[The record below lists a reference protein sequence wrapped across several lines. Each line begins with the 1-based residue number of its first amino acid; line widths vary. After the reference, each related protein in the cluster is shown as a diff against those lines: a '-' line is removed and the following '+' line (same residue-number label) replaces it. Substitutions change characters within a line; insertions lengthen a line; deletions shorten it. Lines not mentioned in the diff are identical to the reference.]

1 MKVIN
6 LLLDGIGD
14 RSYKVLDN
22 KTPLDYARTPNLDEI
37 AKTSQCGLMTP
48 LDYGKVLG
56 TDLAHFILFGYT
68 LQEYPNRSVIDA
80 LGEGI
85 KLDKKTLVLR
95 ASFANVAKKD
105 EGFLIKERFCK
116 NLKKEEIKKIIKKI
130 NRNINGYEFK
140 VIHSYDSHCIILVKG
155 GKLLEKISD
164 SDPFYSPQYAMK
176 IEPFETNED
185 LAFKTSDLINKFL
198 KENFKILN
206 NLNLNKIRKNQNL
219 KKANFILTKWA
230 GKFKKLD
237 SFEKRTGKT
246 GLILAKSD
254 LFKGI
259 SKILDIDYFRYKSF
273 DKAVDL
279 ALKSKKEY
287 IHLHTK
293 LPDSASHK
301 KDPFLKVK
309 EIEKIDK
316 KIKKLLDFKGLLIVT
331 GDHST
336 PCSGKMIHSGESVP
350 FMAKGKFV
358 RVDDVKEF
366 NEISCSKGS
375 VFIKG
380 KDFIPFIQ
388 NASDTAKLYHLKQ
401 GTKRFNYRIKNIN
414 KLK

>member
-14 RSYKVLDN
+14 RSYKILDN
-22 KTPLDYARTPNLDEI
+22 KTPLDYAKTPNLDLI
-37 AKTSQCGLMTP
+37 AKKSQCGLMTP

-68 LQEYPNRSVIDA
+68 LKEYPNRSVIDA

-85 KLDKKTLVLR
+85 KLDKETLVLR
-95 ASFANVAKKD
+95 ASFANVEKKED
-105 EGFLIKERFCK
+105 GFLIKERFCK
-116 NLKKEEIKKIIKKI
+116 DLKKEEIKKIIKKI
-130 NRNINGYEFK
+130 NRNIDGFKFK
-140 VIHSYDSHCIILVKG
+140 VIHSYDSHLIILVKG
-155 GKLLEKISD
+155 KKLSKNISD

-176 IEPFETNED
+176 VEPFETNKD
-185 LAFKTSDLINKFL
+185 LAYKTSKLINKFL
-198 KENFKILN
+198 KENFLILD
-206 NLNLNKIRKNQNL
+206 NLDFNKKRKEMNL

-230 GKFKKLD
+230 GKYKSLD
-237 SFEKRTGKT
+237 SFKKRTGKS

-259 SKILDIDYFRYKSF
+259 SEILDINYLRYKSF
-273 DKAVDL
+273 DDAIDL

-316 KIKKLLDFKGLLIVT
+316 KIEKLLDFKGLLIVT

-350 FMAKGKFV
+350 FMAKGEFV

-375 VFIKG
+375 MFIKG
-380 KDFIPFIQ
+380 KDFIPFVQ
-388 NASDTAKLYHLKQ
+388 NASDSAKLYHLRQ
-401 GTKRFNYRIKNIN
+401 GNKRYNYRIKNIN